1 MPFLELFDE
10 TLDINSTENYELS
23 VQLSTSDLSFCIL
36 DTLRN
41 KFVLLRSYE
50 PDDKKEFEI
59 IGLKDILNTDDFLS
73 KHYKKV
79 LISHSFSKIDA
90 CSCLRCLTSQKG
102 MSILNIIRSTQ

>member
-23 VQLSTSDLSFCIL
+23 VQVSTDNLSFCIL

-50 PDDKKEFEI
+50 SV
-59 IGLKDILNTDDFLS
+59 GNS
-73 KHYKKV
+73 KY
-79 LISHSFSKIDA
+79 D
-90 CSCLRCLTSQKG
+90 Q
-102 MSILNIIRSTQ
+102 